1 MVELGIPK
9 KSCFLF
15 CGFNSFWQENDITS
29 STAKLKFQDIAKQI
43 NNAKKAHCDRIECE
57 NYFSKTQLVKEL
69 LSFDFLI
76 SCHFVTIFRNIQVST
91 FQDAISPKAII
102 IELFQKFFHICFY
115 HVKPFQNYL
124 FVFP

>member
-9 KSCFLF
+9 KSCFLL

-69 LSFDFLI
+69 LSFDF
-76 SCHFVTIFRNIQVST
+76 
-91 FQDAISPKAII
+91 
-102 IELFQKFFHICFY
+102 
-115 HVKPFQNYL
+115 
-124 FVFP
+124 